1 KASVSAKSQSV
12 LMKEDRMNVKVQ
24 TLPSWRVAYLRTVGP
39 YGPGMHIPMLW
50 ERLARWASARDL
62 SNADRICLG
71 ISLDNPKVPDPSRCR
86 YDAAIVLPDD
96 FKVDGDVNVTDVAG
110 GKYATLGF
118 RGTAE
123 HIGAYYDHIFGV
135 WLPESGYQPDD
146 R

>member
-1 KASVSAKSQSV
+1 
-12 LMKEDRMNVKVQ
+12 
-24 TLPSWRVAYLRTVGP
+24 
-39 YGPGMHIPMLW
+39 
-50 ERLARWASARDL
+50 
-62 SNADRICLG
+62 ICLG
-71 ISLDNPKVPDPSRCR
+71 ISLDNPKVTDPSRCR

-146 R
+146 RFIFGLHRGEMSEEKPCQIPCEIGVPVRPL